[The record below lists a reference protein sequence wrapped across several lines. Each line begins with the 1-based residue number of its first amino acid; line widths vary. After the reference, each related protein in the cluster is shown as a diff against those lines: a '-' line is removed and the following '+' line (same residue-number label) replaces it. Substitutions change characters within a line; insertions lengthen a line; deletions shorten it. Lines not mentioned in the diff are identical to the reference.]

1 MSDNGLGRALE
12 RTALVVGIVFAVIWL
27 WGKFT
32 TEPDLNVK
40 PPADIV
46 HDRCEYISDGMP
58 FYIGD
63 DDRTDIDA
71 NDNGIACEPEDMR

>member
-1 MSDNGLGRALE
+1 
-12 RTALVVGIVFAVIWL
+12 
-27 WGKFT
+27 
-32 TEPDLNVK
+32 
-40 PPADIV
+40 
-46 HDRCEYISDGMP
+46 MP

>member
-1 MSDNGLGRALE
+1 MNMTFGQALE
-12 RTALVVGIVFAVIWL
+12 RAAYMLAIIFVIIWL
-27 WGKFT
+27 YGKFT
-32 TEPDLNVK
+32 TEPDLYVK
-40 PPADIV
+40 PPANVV
-46 HDRCEYISDGMP
+46 HDRCEYVSDGQP